1 MAVPLKSR
9 ETVMGVLRVDH
20 QEPDFFDAE
29 RVRLLTAV
37 GSQTGLA
44 MRHAQLLAQQKDQ
57 AVVAERN
64 RIARDLHDAVSQ
76 TLFAANVIA
85 GTLSRLA
92 ARVAEGEV
100 GLGVTA
106 LQEQAAALERL
117 NKGALSEMRLLM
129 YELRPDAL
137 QHLPL
142 AELLQHAIDALACR
156 GTIEVSQRLVRE
168 DRLPSKTRIHL
179 YRIAQEA
186 LSNIARHSGAGHA
199 VVEWIVS
206 GSGKGGRLRIADD
219 GHGFTP
225 GTSPPGH
232 FGLSN
237 MAERAAEIGATWSL
251 TSGPEEGT
259 EIRLELTE

>member
-9 ETVMGVLRVDH
+9 EAVLGVLRVDH

-44 MRHAQLLAQQKDQ
+44 MRHAQLLAQQKEQ

-76 TLFAANVIA
+76 TLFAANVVA
-85 GTLSRLA
+85 GTLGRLA
-92 ARVAEGEV
+92 VRVAEGAD
-100 GLGVTA
+100 GLNIAA

-117 NKGALSEMRLLM
+117 NKGALAEMRLLM

-137 QHLPL
+137 QHPPL

-156 GTIEVSQRLVRE
+156 GTIEVSQRLSRE
-168 DRLPSKTRIHL
+168 DRLSSKARIHL

-186 LSNIARHSGAGHA
+186 LSNIARHSGARHA

-206 GSGKGGRLRIADD
+206 ESGRGGRLRIADD
-219 GHGFTP
+219 GQGFDFTR
-225 GTSPPGH
+225 SPPGH

-237 MAERAAEIGATWSL
+237 MSERAAEIGATWHL
-251 TSGPEEGT
+251 ASGPDEGT
-259 EIRLELTE
+259 EIRLELA